1 MSPELIPY
9 GVSVGEVI
17 ETTLKQAQI
26 VQYGSTMQIT
36 SQNDGGSCS
45 GSNWIIPLTPQLI
58 LQNQNHPKWKW
69 KPLRNRST
77 SSPNELHI

>member
-1 MSPELIPY
+1 MRFSFILHLLLSQEIKERGMSPELIPY

-36 SQNDGGSCS
+36 SQNNGGSCS

-58 LQNQNHPKWKW
+58 LQN
-69 KPLRNRST
+69 
-77 SSPNELHI
+77 